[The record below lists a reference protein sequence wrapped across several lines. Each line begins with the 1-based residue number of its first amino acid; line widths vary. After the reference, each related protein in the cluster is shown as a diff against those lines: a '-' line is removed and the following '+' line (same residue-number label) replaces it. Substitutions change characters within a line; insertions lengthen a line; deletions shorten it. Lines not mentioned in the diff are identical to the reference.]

1 MSMSD
6 TIADML
12 TRIRNAGNV
21 QHPRVSMPSSEFKT
35 SIARVL
41 REEGYISDYQ
51 VDDFGD
57 NKKELQIGL
66 KYKKN
71 VHVIEGIK
79 RISHPSLRVYV
90 GAPEIP
96 RVLGGLGI
104 VIMTTPNGVMTG
116 KKAKKQNVGGEVLC
130 YVW

>member
-1 MSMSD
+1 MNISD

-21 QHPRVSMPSSEFKT
+21 HHPRVSMPASGSKT

-51 VDDFGD
+51 VDDLGD

-66 KYKKN
+66 KYKN
-71 VHVIEGIK
+71 NTHVIEGIK

-90 GAPEIP
+90 GAAEIP

-104 VIMTTPNGVMTG
+104 AIMTTPKGIMTG